1 MTPEAVSPPGHAFLC
16 WCEWGVST
24 ARVEAGALVSLEWG
38 ELDEP
43 GFFHLVGDPDHP
55 ETVRA
60 AELGY
65 PVRPLPDPASP
76 LAVLARE
83 AGAVLLEAGPERF
96 LAYLPAGRGMFA
108 SCGSARALSRWLR
121 RPAKARGL
129 LARTEPRARA
139 AMAPRPRAVEPCGRG
154 WGTVEP

>member
-1 MTPEAVSPPGHAFLC
+1 MTEFLCYCDKGVGTARLEAGVLVSP
-16 WCEWGVST
+16 
-24 ARVEAGALVSLEWG
+24 EWG

-43 GFFHLVGDPDHP
+43 GFFHLLGDPAAP
-55 ETVRA
+55 EAARA

-83 AGAVLLEAGPERF
+83 AGAVLLEAGPRRF
-96 LAYLPAGRGMFA
+96 LAYLPGQRGFLVT
-108 SCGSARALSRWLR
+108 CGSARALSRWLR

-129 LARTEPRARA
+129 LARVEPRARA
-139 AMAPRPRAVEPCGRG
+139 VLAPRPRAVESCGLG